1 MSHAAEISS
10 LATAVEELNRRVT
23 AIADS
28 YAAERREDLAGDLYA
43 VERQL
48 QNVVRRLNRTMSA
61 DSSGAESG
69 QTRRRRP

>member
-1 MSHAAEISS
+1 MTSAAELSS
-10 LATAVEELNRRVT
+10 ILTGLEEITKRVT

-48 QNVVRRLNRTMSA
+48 VNAGRRLGKAA
-61 DSSGAESG
+61 DAAA
-69 QTRRRRP
+69 R